1 MRSRAV
7 LPRRLSAHWSSPR
20 SVSWPSI
27 TTAVARVRPD
37 SWRAYVPPRRNGT
50 RISPPACASTSA
62 TRRPDERSMASSSA
76 QNWSTPETAAT
87 GNLVFPPNEFLN
99 GNVRAATLPMARYNW
114 VADRLSVVW
123 HERETSST
131 TSTTDVFFTARTASG
146 WLAKKRLNSVQT
158 HDQFMPSIDFDSDG
172 NHMTFFYDRSG
183 HSLNELYQPDWVRSS
198 WTGNRIES
206 GTVYSSYSDP
216 DLYGNRFVGDYQDI
230 WWWPFNDTWGDRFN
244 GAWVKQVPVPGPGDQ
259 GDIVVTGIQ

>member
-1 MRSRAV
+1 
-7 LPRRLSAHWSSPR
+7 
-20 SVSWPSI
+20 
-27 TTAVARVRPD
+27 
-37 SWRAYVPPRRNGT
+37 
-50 RISPPACASTSA
+50 
-62 TRRPDERSMASSSA
+62 MASSSA

-87 GNLVFPPNEFLN
+87 GDLVFPPNEFLN